1 MSCVYKIIFLGY
13 LLGIFV
19 VFYYS
24 GYFQMSR
31 KRALVVRD
39 KVTGCLSV
47 CVSIQKHTDTKHC
60 TDIDILYSKA
70 FCSGKVL
77 KYLGEGNYTL
87 SREKLLM
94 NKKMQHPS

>member
-1 MSCVYKIIFLGY
+1 MIFLGY

-19 VFYYS
+19 GFYYS

-39 KVTGCLSV
+39 KVTGCLYL
-47 CVSIQKHTDTKHC
+47 CVSITKHTDTKHC
-60 TDIDILYSKA
+60 TDIDFLYSKA
-70 FCSGKVL
+70 FYPGYVL
-77 KYLGEGNYTL
+77 NHLGEGNYTL

-94 NKKMQHPS
+94 NKKNVTPS

>member
-1 MSCVYKIIFLGY
+1 MIFLGY

-77 KYLGEGNYTL
+77 NYCGGGNYTL
-87 SREKLLM
+87 SREKLLI
-94 NKKMQHPS
+94 NKKM